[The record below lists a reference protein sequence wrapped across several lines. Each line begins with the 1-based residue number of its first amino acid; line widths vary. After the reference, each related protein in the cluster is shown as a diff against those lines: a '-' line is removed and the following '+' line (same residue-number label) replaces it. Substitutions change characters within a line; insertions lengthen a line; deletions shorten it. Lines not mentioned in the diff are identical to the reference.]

1 MPISFFLVGGFKHLN
16 YFHNIWDNPSHCLI
30 FFRGVETTNQF
41 CLKVSQISWDPRCL
55 SYLGPVLRT
64 GMRLPQRGQ
73 VHDKRDGNWMN
84 GEGWLASWV
93 VGVLGEGY
101 LLAIEV
107 SIFGPHL

>member
-1 MPISFFLVGGFKHLN
+1 
-16 YFHNIWDNPSHCLI
+16 
-30 FFRGVETTNQF
+30 
-41 CLKVSQISWDPRCL
+41 
-55 SYLGPVLRT
+55 
-64 GMRLPQRGQ
+64 MRLPQRGQ
-73 VHDKRDGNWMN
+73 VQDKRNGNWMN